1 MQSLSVS
8 VPEEENIPVA
18 AGAGGRKGRLQTRA
32 LLVLAAVGLRGLV
45 PFPTILTGEKEE
57 EERERERGKKWRR
70 LEEQCEGG
78 RRVGAKRGK
87 EGKKPRLF
95 LVPRGNE
102 RYMCCC

>member
-18 AGAGGRKGRLQTRA
+18 AGAGGRKGRQTRA
-32 LLVLAAVGLRGLV
+32 LLVLAAVERPCTLSHYFDRGN
-45 PFPTILTGEKEE
+45 GGGGK
-57 EERERERGKKWRR
+57 RERGKKWRR